1 MSWIDILNTH
11 AQRVVMPGCNVD
23 VLHWAYSPNLPDNV
37 LHRHTFFEVCL
48 VGQYGEGCF
57 TVSEQEFFIGP
68 GNVFF
73 ARPGVLHR
81 IQNTARPAMELFW
94 VSFAVVPQ
102 PGNAPYSSEASTLVQ
117 TFAASPLAVA
127 NDDGAVFATWN
138 ALRVLAQRQPRA
150 GTAMQLEH
158 LKAALLLAIMQ
169 SGTQAEEQRPVPLA
183 TSSSTCDHSLARLVT
198 RYIHD
203 NLDRH
208 LAIAEL
214 ADHAHI
220 STRQLTRLMKTF
232 AGTSPAA
239 YVERARMDRARALL
253 RGSDTPIKTIATEV
267 GYPDVHH
274 FTRVFRRNFAVAP
287 GQFRQG
293 DNGRSSVIQQ
303 EGDLV

>member
-11 AQRVVMPGCNVD
+11 PQRVAMAGCNVD
-23 VLHWAYSPNLPDNV
+23 VLHWAYSPHLPDNV

-48 VGQYGEGCF
+48 IGRYGEGCF
-57 TVSEQEFFIGP
+57 TVGEQKFSIKP

-81 IQNTARPAMELFW
+81 IQNTARPLMELFW
-94 VSFAVVPQ
+94 VSFAIVPQ
-102 PGNAPYSSEASTLVQ
+102 PGNAGHSREASTLAQ
-117 TFAASPLAVA
+117 TFAASSLPVA
-127 NDDGAVFATWN
+127 NDNGAIFAIWN
-138 ALRVLAQRQPRA
+138 ALRFVAGAQPRA
-150 GTAMQLEH
+150 ASSMQLEH

-169 SGTQAEEQRPVPLA
+169 AGTRIEEQRSLPFA
-183 TSSSTCDHSLARLVT
+183 TTSATCDHSLARLVT

-208 LAIAEL
+208 LTIAEL
-214 ADHAHI
+214 ASHAHV
-220 STRQLTRLMKTF
+220 STRQLARLMKTF

-239 YVERARMDRARALL
+239 YIERARMDRARALL
-253 RGSDTPIKTIATEV
+253 RGSDTPIKTIAAEV

-274 FTRVFRRNFAVAP
+274 FTRVFRRNFSVAP

-293 DNGRSSVIQQ
+293 ENGQCSVIHQ
-303 EGDLV
+303 EGELV